1 MVEVRQTEEFSG
13 WLHRLR
19 DANAVARIVGRIR
32 RIEMGNP
39 GDTRGVGHGIL
50 EMRVDYGPGYRIYY
64 VHRGAQILIL
74 VWWRQAH
81 ATEGYQTGSEAGGDI
96 VMPKTLMPKTLMPK
110 ALMPK
115 ALMPKTTRFDAA
127 DYLDTEERQVAYIAA
142 ALESG
147 DADFVRDALGLVA
160 RARGMGGIAKKAGL
174 NRESLYKALG
184 ETGNPEFG
192 TVMRIVRALGLTLS
206 AHPVASGQ
214 TSKRRRVA

>member
-1 MVEVRQTEEFSG
+1 
-13 WLHRLR
+13 
-19 DANAVARIVGRIR
+19 
-32 RIEMGNP
+32 
-39 GDTRGVGHGIL
+39 
-50 EMRVDYGPGYRIYY
+50 
-64 VHRGAQILIL
+64 
-74 VWWRQAH
+74 
-81 ATEGYQTGSEAGGDI
+81 
-96 VMPKTLMPKTLMPK
+96 
-110 ALMPK
+110 
-115 ALMPKTTRFDAA
+115 MPKTTRFDAA

-206 AHPVASGQ
+206 AHRVASGQ